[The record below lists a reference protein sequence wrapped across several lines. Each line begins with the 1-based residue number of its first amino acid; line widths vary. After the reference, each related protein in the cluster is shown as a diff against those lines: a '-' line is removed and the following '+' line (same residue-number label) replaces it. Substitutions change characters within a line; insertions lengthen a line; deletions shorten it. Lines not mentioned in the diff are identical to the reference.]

1 MDSVFGL
8 LAIIILGIAV
18 LATVIYLILKA
29 ASYFKRSFGVSL
41 WPGVIALCFSVDI
54 AVFTTAAGQNMGHEF
69 IIVMYI
75 VAGLLLAYTLYRP
88 DRARIGGPYL

>member
-18 LATVIYLILKA
+18 LATVIYLILKV
-29 ASYFKRSFGVSL
+29 ASYFKRSFSISL

-54 AVFTTAAGQNMGHEF
+54 AVFTTAAGQK
-69 IIVMYI
+69 
-75 VAGLLLAYTLYRP
+75 
-88 DRARIGGPYL
+88 